1 MRVRQERTKQ
11 SQAMNT
17 DPTNS
22 PENPSFTTHTEMPN
36 IMRTKTRRFSDVL
49 VILMALAS
57 FGAAR
62 CRAGLALFSNTS
74 DTINIAGNTSLGS
87 AATIEVRIYLTA
99 SPIGPTN
106 IYNEYASAQQDKHLG
121 FDGNELD
128 GFFFGVG
135 TTANTLRVPLTLSL
149 NTWHQLA
156 FVYDGSQERMYLDGS
171 LVGSQTVSGSIGNA
185 SGISVI
191 GADPRADST
200 GAGGFD
206 PSFRGYIDTLRVS
219 NNARYSGASYT
230 PVAGDLSSD
239 ANTQLLY
246 NFNEAPGSTTI
257 ADLSGNG
264 HTGTLGTGFTG
275 STSPQLVPEPA
286 TAGLLGLS
294 GLILAVRRRKRR

>member
-1 MRVRQERTKQ
+1 M
-11 SQAMNT
+11 
-17 DPTNS
+17 
-22 PENPSFTTHTEMPN
+22 
-36 IMRTKTRRFSDVL
+36 
-49 VILMALAS
+49 
-57 FGAAR
+57 
-62 CRAGLALFSNTS
+62 
-74 DTINIAGNTSLGS
+74 GS
-87 AATIEVRIYLTA
+87 AATIEARIYLTA

-185 SGISVI
+185 SGISVV

-286 TAGLLGLS
+286 AIGLFSIGAALITA
-294 GLILAVRRRKRR
+294 RRCRSR